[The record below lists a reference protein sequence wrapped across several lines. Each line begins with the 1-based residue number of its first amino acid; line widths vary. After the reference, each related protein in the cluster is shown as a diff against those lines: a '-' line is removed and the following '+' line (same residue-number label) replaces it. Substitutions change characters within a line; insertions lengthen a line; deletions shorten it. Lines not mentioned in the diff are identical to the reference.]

1 MPEVVVFA
9 VEGRSSEQKKKLMKD
24 ITDAV
29 VSNFN
34 VNPEVVVVSVVETP
48 KQNKSRGGIPFDEQ

>member
-29 VSNFN
+29 VSNFK
-34 VNPEVVVVSVVETP
+34 VDPEVVVVSVVETP
-48 KQNKSRGGIPFDEQ
+48 KQHKSRGGIPFDEQ